1 MLTKEEMREIL
12 MAHGFTIKPGQDDLK
27 PYVYAAAKALCIA
40 AVEKSKGDH
49 DSYPRATAVS
59 HRATAGNLSL

>member
-27 PYVYAAAKALCIA
+27 PYVYAAAKALCLA
-40 AVEKSKGDH
+40 AVEKRNVRTDVCGNH
-49 DSYPRATAVS
+49 
-59 HRATAGNLSL
+59 ATAGNLSL